1 VVLVVGGSV
10 SLWLSWSILMLR
22 RVVRSSRICVSSSST
37 IKGEEDDDDD
47 DAEEEE
53 GGKGRILADTAG
65 ATRRKRPL
73 CACHS
78 EPPVLSL
85 GLLPPP

>member
-1 VVLVVGGSV
+1 MS
-10 SLWLSWSILMLR
+10 
-22 RVVRSSRICVSSSST
+22 SSRIWVSSSST
-37 IKGEEDDDDD
+37 IKGEKDDDD

-53 GGKGRILADTAG
+53 GEKGRIVAGVAG

-73 CACHS
+73 CASHS
-78 EPPVLSL
+78 DPLVLSL